1 MWFHLFGCF
10 TESNGVGMRWEGQR
24 ESDNIEDRRGM
35 GPARIGGLGLGGL
48 VLVLAV
54 SYFTGANPL
63 TLINMLNGVQSMT
76 ESSAPPEPGPTGP
89 PSDQLGKFAS
99 VVLADTET
107 TWNALLGQRYENP
120 HMVLFS
126 GAVHSACGTTSS
138 AVGPFYCPGDHKLY
152 LDLSFFDEMSKRLGA
167 PGDFAQAYVIAH
179 EVGHHVQNLL
189 GIAEKVTR
197 LQRQVSEKEHNALSV
212 RMELQAD
219 CFAGVWGHHAKRER
233 NLIEPGDF
241 EEGLRAASAIGDD
254 RLQKMARGHVQPE
267 SWTHGSSEQRMT
279 WLKRGLETGD
289 PNVCDTFSNNR
300 L

>member
-1 MWFHLFGCF
+1 
-10 TESNGVGMRWEGQR
+10 MRWEGQR
-24 ESDNIEDRRGM
+24 ESDNVEDRRGM
-35 GPARIGGLGLGGL
+35 RPARVGGGVGGLGLGGI

-54 SYFTGANPL
+54 SYFTGINPL
-63 TLINMLNGVQSMT
+63 TLINMLSGVQSMP
-76 ESSAPPEPGPTGP
+76 ESSVPSEPAPAGSP
-89 PSDQLGKFAS
+89 DDKLGKFAS

-107 TWNALLGQRYENP
+107 TWKQLLGPRYEDP
-120 HMVLFS
+120 RLVLFT
-126 GAVHSACGTTSS
+126 GGVQSACGTTSS
-138 AVGPFYCPGDHKLY
+138 AVGPFYCPMDHKVY
-152 LDLSFFDEMSKRLGA
+152 LDLSFFNEMSHRLGA

-179 EVGHHVQNLL
+179 EVGHHVQNLM

-197 LQRQVSEKEHNALSV
+197 LQRQASERDGNALSV

-254 RLQKMARGHVQPE
+254 QLQKMSRGAVRPE

-279 WLKRGLETGD
+279 WLRKGLETGD
-289 PNVCDTFSNNR
+289 PKACDTFANNR